1 MAIRQQNIFWFI
13 LINLVFL
20 TDKPQLMNQFGGD
33 WIEEKMD
40 VVVKY
45 AKAYLT
51 IMNKQP
57 WAKTIYFDGFAGSG
71 YIESDDGEDPKAGTA
86 LRILEIVEPRPFDLY
101 YFVEKKASFAA
112 KLEKHISKHPLEQ
125 RTYVVPEDCNR
136 KLHDLAVYLKNE
148 PTYRALVFIDPYG
161 MTIDWSSIEALKGLG
176 VDLWILVPTGI
187 GVNRLLTNNGDI
199 FDGWMDK
206 LERFMG
212 YSRRAIVD
220 QFYKTKTTY
229 DLFGQRSWVK
239 KEKDAA
245 LLAGELYAKKLREV
259 FAEVSTPFVI
269 RNSQNSIM
277 YHLMMAANNKT
288 AIKIANEVIEPK
300 NKLKW
305 PNPKSSGRK

>member
-1 MAIRQQNIFWFI
+1 
-13 LINLVFL
+13 
-20 TDKPQLMNQFGGD
+20 MNQFGGD
-33 WIEEKMD
+33 WTEEKMD

-51 IMNKQP
+51 IMNKQE
-57 WAKTIYFDGFAGSG
+57 WVKTIYFDGFAGSG
-71 YIESDDGEDPKAGTA
+71 FIGSEDGEDPKAGTA
-86 LRILEIVEPRPFDLY
+86 LRILEIEGPKPFDLY
-101 YFVEKKASFAA
+101 YFVEKKAAFAA
-112 KLEKHISKHPLEQ
+112 NLEKHVSGHPLES
-125 RTYVVPEDCNR
+125 RTHVVPDDCNI
-136 KLHDLAVYLKNE
+136 KLLDLARYLKNN
-148 PTYRALVFIDPYG
+148 PTYRALVFIDPCG
-161 MTIDWSSIEALKGLG
+161 MNVDWSSIEALKGLG

-212 YSRRAIVD
+212 YSRQTIVE
-220 QFYKTKTTY
+220 QFYKTKTTR
-229 DLFGQRSWVK
+229 DLFGERSWME

-245 LLAGELYAKKLREV
+245 LLAGELYAGKLSQV
-259 FAEVSTPFVI
+259 FAEVSTPFVL

-305 PNPKSSGRK
+305 PNPRSSGRR

>member
-1 MAIRQQNIFWFI
+1 
-13 LINLVFL
+13 
-20 TDKPQLMNQFGGD
+20 MNQFGGD
-33 WIEEKMD
+33 WTEEKMD

-51 IMNKQP
+51 IMNRPQ
-57 WAKTIYFDGFAGSG
+57 WVKTIYFDGFAGSG
-71 YIESDDGEDPKAGTA
+71 YIETEEGEDPKVGTA
-86 LRILEIVEPRPFDLY
+86 LRILEIAGPKPFDLY
-101 YFVEKKASFAA
+101 YFVEKNASFAA
-112 KLEKHISKHPLEQ
+112 KLEEHISSHPLEN
-125 RTYVVPEDCNR
+125 RTRVFPEDCNK
-136 KLHDLAVYLKNE
+136 KLLDLAADLKNDR
-148 PTYRALVFIDPYG
+148 TYRALVFIDPYG
-161 MTIDWSSIEALKGLG
+161 MSVDWSSIEALKGLG

-199 FDGWMDK
+199 FDGWMDR

-212 YSRRAIVD
+212 YSRKTIVD
-220 QFYKTKTTY
+220 QFYKTKTTR
-229 DLFGQRSWVK
+229 DLFGERSWIE

-245 LLAGELYAKKLREV
+245 FLAGELYAGKLSQV
-259 FAEVSTPFVI
+259 FAEVSTPFVL

-305 PNPKSSGRK
+305 PNPRSSGRK